1 MPEKQ
6 DILTYLKNN
15 KKLFRNQFSVVKIG
29 VFGSYARDEQTENS
43 DIDIIIDMPPGTEN
57 IFDKRVKL
65 QETISNH
72 FSIPVDVCHERSI
85 RPVFRDLVYKDV
97 IYV

>member
-1 MPEKQ
+1 M
-6 DILTYLKNN
+6 
-15 KKLFRNQFSVVKIG
+15 FRNQFSVVKIG

-43 DIDIIIDMPPGTEN
+43 DIDIIIDMPPGTKN

-72 FSIPVDVCHERSI
+72 FSTPVDVCHERSI